1 MTFVAQKRENHR
13 YPTGKPVA
21 VIVPYQ
27 EYEHSAR
34 FDGYRQIMGAREV
47 FLKAGIEAVDV
58 YRESRNQLEKKS

>member
-1 MTFVAQKRENHR
+1 M
-13 YPTGKPVA
+13 A

-34 FDGYRQIMGAREV
+34 FDGYRQIMEAREV